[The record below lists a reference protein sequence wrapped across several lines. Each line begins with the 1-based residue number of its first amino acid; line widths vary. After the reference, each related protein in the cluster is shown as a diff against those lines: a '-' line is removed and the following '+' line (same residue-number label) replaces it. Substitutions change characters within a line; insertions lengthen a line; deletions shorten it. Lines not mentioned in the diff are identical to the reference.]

1 MKLNIAA
8 IQNTATRDI
17 PANIAWL
24 RERVE
29 HVVSNGAEV
38 VCTPETCNLIE
49 PDNSRVFDSTYSEA
63 DDPALAMFREAARE
77 LNVTIAVG
85 SLAIRNDV
93 DRVVNRAF
101 YIDPDGEV
109 VARYDKLH
117 MFDIQL
123 KNGEFYRES
132 ESFNAG
138 DKAVVVDSPWCR
150 IGLSIC
156 YDLRFAALYRA
167 LAQAGAKVLT
177 IPAAFTQTT
186 GQAHWHILVR
196 ARAIETGSFV
206 VAANQCGTHL
216 GRRQSFGHSLIVTP
230 WGEVLADGGA
240 EPGIVQA
247 ELDLDKV
254 DEARQMIPAITAGKD
269 FDLQEFQAGVP
280 SFPAAAS
287 S

>member
-1 MKLNIAA
+1 MTVKIAA

-24 RERVE
+24 REKIDQSVGD
-29 HVVSNGAEV
+29 GAQLI
-38 VCTPETCNLIE
+38 CTPETCTLIE
-49 PDNSRVFDSTYSEA
+49 PDNSRIFDSTRLEG
-63 DDPALAMFREAARE
+63 DDPGLAMFQEAARE
-77 LNVTIAVG
+77 HGVAIAVG
-85 SLAIRNDV
+85 SLMIRTEDE
-93 DRVVNRAF
+93 RVVNRAF
-101 YIDPDGEV
+101 YIDSEGEV

-117 MFDIQL
+117 MFDVQL
-123 KNGEFYRES
+123 RNGEFYKES
-132 ESFNAG
+132 DAFDSGSEATLVESNLAT
-138 DKAVVVDSPWCR
+138 

-167 LAQAGAKVLT
+167 LAQAGAQILT

-216 GRRQSFGHSLIVTP
+216 GKRQSYGHSLIVSP

-240 EPGIVQA
+240 EPGVISA
-247 ELDLDKV
+247 EIDLEKV
-254 DEARQMIPAITAGKD
+254 AESRRMIPAVERDK
-269 FDLQEFQAGVP
+269 EFSIKTYQ
-280 SFPAAAS
+280 SDNS
-287 S
+287 K